1 MALLLLWPLLEL
13 VVLIFVGDAIGAL
26 PTLGLLLL
34 SALIGMAL
42 LRGRGLVRVAT
53 ALAEGPSR
61 AAFSRATGGFADIAA
76 GLLFLIPGFLSDLA
90 AVALLLPPV
99 QRWLAKTLVPRNAG
113 QGVPDVLEGTFVRV
127 DDGWRD
133 GPAVLA
139 PAAPEDRPKT
149 ERFPEP

>member
-1 MALLLLWPLLEL
+1 MNPLALLLLWPLLEL

-34 SALIGMAL
+34 GAMVGMAL
-42 LRGRGLVRVAT
+42 LRGRGLARVAT

-76 GLLFLIPGFLSDLA
+76 GLLFLVPGFLSDLV

-99 QRWLAKTLVPRNAG
+99 QRRLARALTPREAA
-113 QGVPDVLEGTFVRV
+113 PDIVEGTYVRV

-133 GPAVLA
+133 TPAVLA
-139 PAAPEDRPKT
+139 PAAPEDRKISDP
-149 ERFPEP
+149 